1 MGWGLFSLWQNIT
14 SFSFGGPEFFE
25 GLMTKLRIVSN
36 SPLHLSARAPGTF
49 HFQSPGL
56 LERIARNTSAPLH
69 CQNRPMHKF
78 VHYLNPVPSQLSAAT
93 FVARHL
99 GHTIHSSVSPVYSIL
114 PNRTWKHQYLTCILT
129 TLTLDVKQHAMYW
142 EDTVATQ
149 DAFHSHH
156 GCTRLQPSWIG
167 AQIVAILPSCSIS
180 LSLCR
185 LQTSSTVGVCMVR
198 EA

>member
-1 MGWGLFSLWQNIT
+1 
-14 SFSFGGPEFFE
+14 
-25 GLMTKLRIVSN
+25 
-36 SPLHLSARAPGTF
+36 
-49 HFQSPGL
+49 
-56 LERIARNTSAPLH
+56 
-69 CQNRPMHKF
+69 MHKF
-78 VHYLNPVPSQLSAAT
+78 VHYLNPIPSQISAAT

-180 LSLCR
+180 LSLSLYADFKR
-185 LQTSSTVGVCMVR
+185 PALSVSARFEKHNEKGRIMQ
-198 EA
+198 EP